1 MSSSDLPDMEYFE
14 KNFNNISFSQTEIC
28 DIKFYDCN
36 FTDCQFNEVN
46 FIRCRFVDC
55 LFKKCNLG
63 LIKVKDT
70 SFSNTFFEDSKII
83 GVNWTEASW
92 PRIELS
98 CPIQFFRCNISHS
111 TFLGMNLREI
121 RIVEC
126 LAEDVDFREAN
137 LTLADLTYTDF
148 TGSQFLRTN
157 LSNADFLAATN
168 YNISILSN
176 NVKKAKFSLPEAISL
191 LRNLD
196 IDLVD

>member
-1 MSSSDLPDMEYFE
+1 
-14 KNFNNISFSQTEIC
+14 
-28 DIKFYDCN
+28 
-36 FTDCQFNEVN
+36 
-46 FIRCRFVDC
+46 
-55 LFKKCNLG
+55 
-63 LIKVKDT
+63 
-70 SFSNTFFEDSKII
+70 
-83 GVNWTEASW
+83 
-92 PRIELS
+92 
-98 CPIQFFRCNISHS
+98 
-111 TFLGMNLREI
+111 MNLREI